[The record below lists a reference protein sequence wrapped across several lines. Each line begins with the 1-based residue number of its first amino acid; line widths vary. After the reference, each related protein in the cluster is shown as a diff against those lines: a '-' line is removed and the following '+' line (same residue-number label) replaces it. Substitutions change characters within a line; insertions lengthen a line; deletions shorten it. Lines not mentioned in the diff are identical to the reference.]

1 MWVVGGRELQ
11 QAVVSWCTLLIARS
25 CMHGILRSIIY
36 RMCVLGLA
44 EQLEARVL
52 KLSLQ
57 TKAPGNTP
65 RAKARPTPDGCRGL
79 RRQRGRGVG
88 RGANRFRRKG
98 RGVLVNESK
107 VIFKKSSQA

>member
-1 MWVVGGRELQ
+1 
-11 QAVVSWCTLLIARS
+11 
-25 CMHGILRSIIY
+25 MHGILRSIIY
-36 RMCVLGLA
+36 RMYVLGLA

-65 RAKARPTPDGCRGL
+65 RAKARPTQDGCRGL